1 MSSHVEEASVGRP
14 QASDW
19 ARSHKRKPR
28 AGPGRPPKRNA
39 YGVAKM
45 AHELKGTG
53 LCRRFLIAIGYEI
66 ARDSQALAAFHQ
78 ALADGLAA
86 PEAMELAH
94 EGMRIAKETASL
106 SADVTAE
113 EAPLSADVTAE
124 EAEAARRAEEFD
136 REGVICNDS
145 WERLE
150 LRCVLSFQRLTDPAR
165 GAKCKHLAC
174 CNYQVLRDY
183 VGRVTS
189 GPKECPIAACGCRLQ
204 RTRDVERNS
213 SLQAAL
219 AQLPQTVTAVWV
231 RGDEVRTTDPLR
243 EGEAQASHARRHT
256 RQHAGRRREYVH
268 VLE

>member
-28 AGPGRPPKRNA
+28 AGPGRPPKRKA

-124 EAEAARRAEEFD
+124 EAEAARRAQGEAPKYRVPLHHDCFF
-136 REGVICNDS
+136 NDP
-145 WERLE
+145 
-150 LRCVLSFQRLTDPAR
+150 D
-165 GAKCKHLAC
+165 G
-174 CNYQVLRDY
+174 
-183 VGRVTS
+183 
-189 GPKECPIAACGCRLQ
+189 CPILEISVRHLFG
-204 RTRDVERNS
+204 
-213 SLQAAL
+213 
-219 AQLPQTVTAVWV
+219 QL
-231 RGDEVRTTDPLR
+231 G
-243 EGEAQASHARRHT
+243 G
-256 RQHAGRRREYVH
+256 
-268 VLE
+268 